1 MAGFE
6 TAPPVAAMS
15 NLDLWFRRMTLGDV
29 ERVMKI
35 EQEVYEFPWTERIF
49 SDCIRVGYYCWLALQ
64 QQNIVGHAVI
74 SVTAGES
81 HMLNLSIASEH
92 QGKGFGRQ
100 FIEFLISE
108 AQAKQAQT
116 MLLEVRP
123 SNTAAINC
131 YNAAGFN
138 EIGSRKDYYPARE
151 GREDALLFARQIVAT
166 DDALN

>member
-1 MAGFE
+1 
-6 TAPPVAAMS
+6 MS
-15 NLDLWFRRMTLGDV
+15 DLDLWFRPMTLGDV
-29 ERVMKI
+29 ERVMKV
-35 EQEVYEFPWTERIF
+35 EKEVYEYPWTDRIF

-64 QQNIVGHAVI
+64 RQNIVGHAVI

-81 HMLNLSIASEH
+81 HMLNLSIATEY
-92 QGKGFGRQ
+92 QRRGFGRQ
-100 FIEFLISE
+100 FIEFLIKE

-138 EIGSRKDYYPARE
+138 EIGARKDYYPAPE
-151 GREDALLFARQIVAT
+151 GREDALLFARQIIAENN
-166 DDALN
+166 ALS

>member
-1 MAGFE
+1 
-6 TAPPVAAMS
+6 MS

-29 ERVMKI
+29 ERVMKV

-49 SDCIRVGYYCWLALQ
+49 SDCIRVGYCCWLALQ

-81 HMLNLSIASEH
+81 HMLNLSIANEY
-92 QGKGFGRQ
+92 QRRGFGKQ
-100 FIEFLISE
+100 FIEFLVKE
-108 AQAKQAQT
+108 AEAKQAQT

-138 EIGSRKDYYPARE
+138 EIGSRKDYYPAPE
-151 GREDALLFARQIVAT
+151 GREDALLFARHIVT
-166 DDALN
+166 TNDALN